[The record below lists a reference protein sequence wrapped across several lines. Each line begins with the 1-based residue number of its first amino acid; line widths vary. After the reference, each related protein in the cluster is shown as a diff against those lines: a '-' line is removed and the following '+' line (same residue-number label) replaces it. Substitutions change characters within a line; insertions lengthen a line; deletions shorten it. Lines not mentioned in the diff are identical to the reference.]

1 MAQEIARAESEG
13 RLADAAPAKVQ
24 VRNAL
29 PPPFVLSVAK
39 DKSMARAAAA
49 RTGRFRWTDGDVRE
63 AEVADYH

>member
-1 MAQEIARAESEG
+1 V
-13 RLADAAPAKVQ
+13 DAAAAKVQ

-39 DKSMARAAAA
+39 DKSMARATAA

-63 AEVADYH
+63 AEVADHH